1 MTSEQSWQRS
11 DIIGTQI
18 ITRDNGKRLG
28 VVSQLWIDVDQREV
42 VAIGL
47 RENILSGV
55 LSNVQQTMLLSSVRQ
70 VGDVILVDT
79 DNVLEESFNT
89 ELYSSLINSEVITE
103 TGDMLGKVRG
113 FRFSPLSGKVETI
126 VIAALGLPQIPD
138 QLISTYELSMD
149 EVVSSGPDRLI
160 VFEGAE
166 EKLSQLSVG
175 LLERIGIGK
184 SPWERDDMDAYPK
197 PMATQNQLPSGARVP
212 VEPMQARRPEVNAQE
227 TWDEDNWNEPQRQRE
242 PLRQQAPL
250 PYNEEPPA
258 RGNWGEDEEPDEYED
273 VDYEIV
279 SEASATEANLT
290 ASAEQHGGDDPVLDL
305 PPLEVDA
312 DTDKDLWADD
322 ENPKPYRAPVVDI
335 PVPERKRVVEY
346 EEETDY

>member
-42 VAIGL
+42 VAIGM

-55 LSNVQQTMLLSSVRQ
+55 LSNIQQTMLLSSVRQ

-79 DNVLEESFNT
+79 DTVVEDNFNP

-126 VIAALGLPQIPD
+126 VIASFGLPQIPD

-166 EKLSQLSVG
+166 EKLNQLSVG

-184 SPWERDDMDAYPK
+184 SPWEKDEMSAYPK
-197 PMATQNQLPSGARVP
+197 PLSTQNQLPSGARVP
-212 VEPMQARRPEVNAQE
+212 VEPMKTRTPIAAQE
-227 TWDEDNWNEPQRQRE
+227 TWDDDHWNEPQRQRE

-250 PYNEEPPA
+250 PYPEEPA
-258 RGNWGEDEEPDEYED
+258 ANWGDDDNPEEYED

-279 SEASATEANLT
+279 NDAPATPLGT
-290 ASAEQHGGDDPVLDL
+290 ATGINPVLEL
-305 PPLEVDA
+305 PPLEP
-312 DTDKDLWADD
+312 DTDTEKDLWEDD
-322 ENPKPYRAPVVDI
+322 ENPKPYRAPKVEI
-335 PVPERKRVVEY
+335 PERKRVVEY

>member
-28 VVSQLWIDVDQREV
+28 VVSQLWVDVDQREV
-42 VAIGL
+42 VAIGM

-55 LSNVQQTMLLSSVRQ
+55 LSNIQQNMLLTSVRQ
-70 VGDVILVDT
+70 VGDVILVDNDT
-79 DNVLEESFNT
+79 VVEDTFNT
-89 ELYSSLINSEVITE
+89 DIYSSLINSEVITE

-113 FRFSPLSGKVETI
+113 FRFNPITGKVETI
-126 VIAALGLPQIPD
+126 IIASFGLPQIPD

-166 EKLSQLSVG
+166 EKLNQLSVG

-184 SPWERDDMDAYPK
+184 SPWEKDDMDTYPK
-197 PMATQNQLPSGARVP
+197 PMSTQNQLPSGVRVP
-212 VEPMQARRPEVNAQE
+212 VEPMKTRTPIAQE
-227 TWDEDNWNEPQRQRE
+227 TWDDDNWNEPQQQRE
-242 PLRQQAPL
+242 PLRKAAEL
-250 PYNEEPPA
+250 PYDEEPA
-258 RGNWGEDEEPDEYED
+258 AKGNWGEDDDPEEYED

-279 SEASATEANLT
+279 SDGA
-290 ASAEQHGGDDPVLDL
+290 VLDAE
-305 PPLEVDA
+305 PLEQDP
-312 DTDKDLWADD
+312 DPDKDLWADD
-322 ENPKPYRAPVVDI
+322 ENPKPYRAPKVDI
-335 PVPERKRVVEY
+335 PERKRVVEY